1 MTPPPQHAFPLRIL
15 LAIVKGVLAALV
27 LLDEAARPLYRPL
40 SRWIASLRIVARM
53 EEAVA
58 RLPRLAILI
67 VLAVPFV
74 VAEPLK
80 IVGLLLMAR
89 GRVVAGLVILAL
101 AYLASFLLVERI
113 YHAGRDKLLTYRW
126 LAWLMGLIVS
136 IRERLLAWV
145 KASAAYAFAL
155 RIRDDVRTWW
165 RGRSKSD
172 SP

>member
-1 MTPPPQHAFPLRIL
+1 MTSPTQRPLPLRIL
-15 LAIVKGVLAALV
+15 LAIVKGGLTVLV
-27 LLDEAARPLYRPL
+27 LIDEAARPLYRPL

-53 EEAVA
+53 EEAVS

-67 VLAVPFV
+67 VLAIPFV

-89 GRVVAGLVILAL
+89 GRVASGLVILAL

-126 LAWLMGLIVS
+126 LAWVMGLIVA
-136 IRERLLAWV
+136 IRQRLLDWV
-145 KASAAYAFAL
+145 RASAAYAFAL
-155 RIRDDVRTWW
+155 RVRDETRRWW
-165 RGRSKSD
+165 RSLRA
-172 SP
+172 

>member
-1 MTPPPQHAFPLRIL
+1 MTQPPKQPLPLRIL
-15 LAIVKGVLAALV
+15 LAVAKGVLAGLV

-40 SRWIASLRIVARM
+40 SRWIARLRIVARM

-80 IVGLLLMAR
+80 LVGLLLMAR

-126 LAWLMGLIVS
+126 LAWLMGMIVS

-145 KASAAYAFAL
+145 RASAAYAFA
-155 RIRDDVRTWW
+155 RRVRDDAREWW
-165 RGRSKSD
+165 RESFRKDRS
-172 SP
+172 

>member
-1 MTPPPQHAFPLRIL
+1 MTPPSQRPLPLRIL
-15 LAIVKGVLAALV
+15 LTIVKGGLTVLV
-27 LLDEAARPLYRPL
+27 LIDEAARPLYRPL

-53 EEAVA
+53 EEAVS

-67 VLAVPFV
+67 VLAIPFV

-89 GRVVAGLVILAL
+89 GRVASGLVILAL

-126 LAWLMGLIVS
+126 LAWVMGLIVA
-136 IRERLLAWV
+136 IRQRLLDWV
-145 KASAAYAFAL
+145 RASAAYAFAL
-155 RIRDDVRTWW
+155 RVRDETRRWW
-165 RGRSKSD
+165 RRLRA
-172 SP
+172 